1 MSGSRPVEV
10 PTADESRLLPRVLLA
25 TACLITGATSQWA
38 ALQLTAG
45 RLLQVQ
51 DPTSLNFVG
60 PTTNSRA
67 LANTT
72 WYTGSAFSLGDPAPR
87 SKP

>member
-1 MSGSRPVEV
+1 MSGSRPADV
-10 PTADESRLLPRVLLA
+10 PAADESRLLRRVLLA

-38 ALQLTAG
+38 LQLTAG

-51 DPTSLNFVG
+51 DLAG
-60 PTTNSRA
+60 P
-67 LANTT
+67 
-72 WYTGSAFSLGDPAPR
+72 AFSLGDPAPR